1 MPDAAHRLRG
11 AMFLGNKNYFSSL
24 IQSKDEKLWAMQDF
38 PDTQHHY
45 VVIVPLP
52 YTPPAFYYFLISCSS
67 PGRLLCEFSTFRSS
81 EKKDTMSDPRPG
93 KMVPSIT
100 ADAADALRPWEGWRE
115 ENTLV
120 AMPVI
125 YFWFKLFGWKHSY
138 IFFLF
143 FFLIFGR
150 GGGVHFFAVC
160 ASSIYAWCEYLTL
173 NK

>member
-1 MPDAAHRLRG
+1 
-11 AMFLGNKNYFSSL
+11 MFLGNKNYFSIL
-24 IQSKDEKLWAMQDF
+24 IQSQDEKLWAMQDF

-81 EKKDTMSDPRPG
+81 EKKTPVTSRHNVWPG

-100 ADAADALRPWEGWRE
+100 ADAADALRPWEGWCE

-143 FFLIFGR
+143 FFLNFRQGRWGAFFCSVCLFNICMMWIFN
-150 GGGVHFFAVC
+150 
-160 ASSIYAWCEYLTL
+160 SE
-173 NK
+173 